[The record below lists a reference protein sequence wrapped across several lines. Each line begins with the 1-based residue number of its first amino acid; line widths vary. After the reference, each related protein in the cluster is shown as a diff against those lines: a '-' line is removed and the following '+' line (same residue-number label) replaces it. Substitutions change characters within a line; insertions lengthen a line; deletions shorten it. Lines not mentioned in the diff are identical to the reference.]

1 MQLSEIIEKNGVM
14 NISQRT
20 NISIDNLEKLN
31 KGEFEKL
38 NRVKSLG
45 FLKIL
50 EREYEADVEELRTTI
65 KEYFKAHHT
74 VHDDEV
80 VMLTKSQEADVSSSS
95 GFFKWLIIFGILYG
109 LWSLYSHGKLDS
121 FFSVESKINILD
133 DTTALESSVSDADA
147 KKVVLSESNDS
158 QKKIEVKIETDK
170 IVPEKALETTESNK
184 IGEIGSVVNQNI
196 SQTIE
201 SVQPILV
208 NGDENST
215 LIDTAEKRVDEE
227 DQAQIIYNLTV
238 NPTKGM
244 LWYGFINLDTKER
257 REFMNKKS
265 TPFELDG
272 NRWILV
278 TGHGYVDIVSD
289 AKTINISDRKKHYFY
304 LDSTEIREIDRKEF
318 RSLNNGKGW

>member
-14 NISQRT
+14 NMSQRT
-20 NISIDNLEKLN
+20 NISIDNLERLN
-31 KGEFEKL
+31 KGEFEKF
-38 NRVKSLG
+38 NRVKALG

-50 EREYEADVEELRTTI
+50 EREYEADVEELRATI
-65 KEYFKAHHT
+65 KEYFKEHHT
-74 VHDDEV
+74 VQDDEV
-80 VMLTKSQEADVSSSS
+80 VMLTKSQEAGVSSSS
-95 GFFKWLIIFGILYG
+95 GFFRWLIIFGILYG
-109 LWSLYSHGKLDS
+109 LWFLYSNGKLDS
-121 FFSVESKINILD
+121 FFSVESKINLLD

-147 KKVVLSESNDS
+147 QKVVLSESNDS
-158 QKKIEVKIETDK
+158 QKKIEVKIETTK
-170 IVPEKALETTESNK
+170 TVPEKALETTESNK
-184 IGEIGSVVNQNI
+184 TGGIGSIFDKNG
-196 SQTIE
+196 SQVIE
-201 SVQPILV
+201 SVP
-208 NGDENST
+208 

-318 RSLNNGKGW
+318 RSLNKGRGW